1 MPKTSATLLIIDDD
15 EVVRASLAAYLEDS
29 GFSVLQASNGQ
40 QGLQV
45 FEQDKPDLVIC
56 DLRMPQMGGLELIR
70 QVTELSPQT
79 PVIVVSGA
87 GVMNDA
93 VEALRLG
100 AADYLI
106 KPLED
111 LAVLEHSVRRALD
124 RARLL
129 MENQRYREKLEKAN
143 RELAASL
150 NLLQE
155 DQNAGRQ
162 VQMNML
168 PVSPWAID
176 DFKFAHQI
184 IPSLYLSGDF
194 VDYFRVDERRVAF
207 YLADVSGHGAS
218 SAFVTVLLKFM
229 TTRLLFESKRSG
241 TLPEFK
247 PSEVLGH
254 INRGLISCKL
264 GKHVTMVG
272 GVIDEETGLL
282 TYSIGG
288 HLPLPVLYT
297 PDSVSYLQGRGLPV
311 GLFNEATYEDHV
323 LELPPTFSLTLMSD
337 GILDLLPEPTLK
349 EKEAAL
355 PERVKAAGGSLDGL
369 RQVFGLATLG
379 EMPDDIALLVIQFA
393 EQDGTFVLKFVGEVR
408 LTLCSALDA
417 TIERIFTALNFSAI
431 VIDLTETR
439 SIDSTTLGLLAKLSI
454 QSRQKVGL
462 LPTVVTTHEDI
473 TRLLQSMGFDQ
484 VFNIVDRPI
493 PCPECLTDLPSQD
506 QSEEVVR
513 LKVLEAHKILMGLN
527 ESNREAFHDLVN
539 ALERH

>member
-1 MPKTSATLLIIDDD
+1 MLESGAAERLESESSSLRRARCPANYANLILAPFAHMPKTSATLLIIDDD

-45 FEQDKPDLVIC
+45 FEQDTPDLVIC

-70 QVTELSPQT
+70 QVTERSPQT

-129 MENQRYREKLEKAN
+129 LENQRYREKLEKAN
-143 RELAASL
+143 RELEASL

-168 PVSPWAID
+168 PESPWSID
-176 DFKFAHQI
+176 EFKFAHQI

-229 TTRLLFESKRSG
+229 TTRLLFESKRNG

-272 GVIDEETGLL
+272 GVIDEETGF
-282 TYSIGG
+282 
-288 HLPLPVLYT
+288 V
-297 PDSVSYLQGRGLPV
+297 
-311 GLFNEATYEDHV
+311 
-323 LELPPTFSLTLMSD
+323 
-337 GILDLLPEPTLK
+337 DL
-349 EKEAAL
+349 
-355 PERVKAAGGSLDGL
+355 
-369 RQVFGLATLG
+369 
-379 EMPDDIALLVIQFA
+379 
-393 EQDGTFVLKFVGEVR
+393 
-408 LTLCSALDA
+408 
-417 TIERIFTALNFSAI
+417 
-431 VIDLTETR
+431 
-439 SIDSTTLGLLAKLSI
+439 
-454 QSRQKVGL
+454 
-462 LPTVVTTHEDI
+462 
-473 TRLLQSMGFDQ
+473 
-484 VFNIVDRPI
+484 
-493 PCPECLTDLPSQD
+493 
-506 QSEEVVR
+506 
-513 LKVLEAHKILMGLN
+513 
-527 ESNREAFHDLVN
+527 
-539 ALERH
+539 